1 MVKNV
6 VRRFVSSAELIP

>member
-6 VRRFVSSAELIP
+6 VVVNKR